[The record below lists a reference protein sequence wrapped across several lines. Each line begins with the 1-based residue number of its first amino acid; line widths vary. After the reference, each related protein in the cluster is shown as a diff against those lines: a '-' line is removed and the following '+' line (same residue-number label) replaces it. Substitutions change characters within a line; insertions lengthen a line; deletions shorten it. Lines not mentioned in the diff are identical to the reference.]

1 MERDLSLSLIFF
13 FLFYFFWLC
22 ELEFGFI
29 KMNTVHINILQA
41 IQNGLFSGLV
51 PLLFTTPSVFA
62 MLQVIGLYIVFYIY
76 SL

>member
-1 MERDLSLSLIFF
+1 
-13 FLFYFFWLC
+13 
-22 ELEFGFI
+22 
-29 KMNTVHINILQA
+29 MNTVHINILHQA
-41 IQNGLFSGLV
+41 IQSGLFSGLV